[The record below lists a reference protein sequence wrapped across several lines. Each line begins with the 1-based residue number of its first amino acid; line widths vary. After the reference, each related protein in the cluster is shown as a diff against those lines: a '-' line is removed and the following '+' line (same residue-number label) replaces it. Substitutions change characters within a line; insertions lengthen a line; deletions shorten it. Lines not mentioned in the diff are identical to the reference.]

1 MIITEEQLVFSD
13 IAGNKID
20 LSSSE
25 NYKNHAFADHSCVH
39 AILTQFENDFYWYLK
54 DQDELNLID
63 LGANIGLFSLYV
75 SPACEKVFSVEPTP
89 SHFELLKELV
99 DVAGKKNIEPH
110 QLAVGTSD
118 GEAEFNI
125 HERNSTMNSF
135 LNCSVDPHSGK
146 TVKVKTQTLNSFIDS
161 LDVDRVGFVKM
172 DIEGFENEVIFEPSF
187 EDAIT
192 KIDGLYVE
200 VHDFE
205 CLGPIEGMEANF
217 KKIADKMKAWGRTVQ
232 KLQSDCMLVY

>member
-1 MIITEEQLVFSD
+1 MTDLFVFPD
-13 IAGNKID
+13 LAGNEIN

-25 NYKNHAFADHSCVH
+25 NYRNHATADHSCVD
-39 AILTQFENDFYWYLK
+39 AIVSQFNNEFYWYLK
-54 DQDELNLID
+54 DQEELNLID
-63 LGANIGLFSLYV
+63 LGANIGLFSVFV
-75 SPACEKVFSVEPTP
+75 SPVCEKVFAVEPTP
-89 SHFELLKELV
+89 SHFELLKEVVNLS
-99 DVAGKKNIEPH
+99 GKTNIEPH
-110 QLAVGTSD
+110 QLAIGTTD

-135 LNCSVDPHSGK
+135 LDCPVDPHSGK

-200 VHDFE
+200 VHDFAG
-205 CLGPIEGMEANF
+205 LGPDRGMAVNF
-217 KKIADKMKAWGRTVQ
+217 NKISDKMKAWGRSVQ
-232 KLQSDCMLVY
+232 QLQADCMLVY

>member
-1 MIITEEQLVFSD
+1 MTDLFVFPD
-13 IAGNKID
+13 IAGNEIN

-25 NYKNHAFADHSCVH
+25 NYRNHATADHSCVD
-39 AILTQFENDFYWYLK
+39 AIISQFNNEFYWYLK
-54 DQDELNLID
+54 DQEELNLID
-63 LGANIGLFSLYV
+63 LGANIGLFSVFV
-75 SPACEKVFSVEPTP
+75 SPVCEKVFAVEPTP
-89 SHFELLKELV
+89 SHFELLKEVV
-99 DVAGKKNIEPH
+99 DLSGKTNIELH
-110 QLAVGTSD
+110 QLAIGTAD
-118 GEAEFNI
+118 GEADFNI

-135 LNCSVDPHSGK
+135 LDCPVDPHSGK

-200 VHDFE
+200 VHDFAG
-205 CLGPIEGMEANF
+205 LGPDRGMAVNF
-217 KKIADKMKAWGRTVQ
+217 NKISDKMKAWGRSVQ
-232 KLQSDCMLVY
+232 KLQADCMLVH

>member
-1 MIITEEQLVFSD
+1 MTDLFVFPD
-13 IAGNKID
+13 IAGNEIN

-25 NYKNHAFADHSCVH
+25 NYKSHALAEHSCVD
-39 AILTQFENDFYWYLK
+39 AIVSQFNNEFYYYLK
-54 DQDELNLID
+54 DQEELNLID
-63 LGANIGLFSLYV
+63 LGANIGLFSLFV
-75 SPACEKVFSVEPTP
+75 SPVCEKVFAVEPTP
-89 SHFELLKELV
+89 SHFELLKEVVKLS
-99 DVAGKKNIEPH
+99 GKTNIEPH
-110 QLAVGTSD
+110 QLAIGTSD

-135 LNCSVDPHSGK
+135 LDCPVDPHSGK

-192 KIDGLYVE
+192 KIDRLYVE
-200 VHDFE
+200 VHDFAG
-205 CLGPIEGMEANF
+205 LGPDRGMAVNF
-217 KKIADKMKAWGRTVQ
+217 DKIADKMKAWGRSVQ
-232 KLQSDCMLVY
+232 KLQADCMLVH